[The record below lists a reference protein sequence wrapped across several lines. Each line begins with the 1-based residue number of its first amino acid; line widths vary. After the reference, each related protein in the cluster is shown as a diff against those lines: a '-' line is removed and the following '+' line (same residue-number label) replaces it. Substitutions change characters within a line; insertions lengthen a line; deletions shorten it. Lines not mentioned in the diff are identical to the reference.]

1 MFTMVILSKRK
12 KKPQQVEKI
21 KSITFHFE
29 FYKV

>member
-1 MFTMVILSKRK
+1 MVILSKRK